1 MRFLRSL
8 KEGFSLLINRTQL
21 GRYLICLI
29 FFSCNVASNS
39 IVTGYDCTT
48 TTNTQTFVLSV
59 FRFTGSTTGDFIYFH
74 CQAAVCL
81 TSNTNSI
88 CTTQCDKCNAGGM
101 RRKRDMWDHS
111 RNDLVEENLVLGPY
125 EIIGNDD
132 SNDAVDDGRTKGEG
146 MLVFRL
152 LGTFDG

>member
-1 MRFLRSL
+1 
-8 KEGFSLLINRTQL
+8 
-21 GRYLICLI
+21 
-29 FFSCNVASNS
+29 
-39 IVTGYDCTT
+39 
-48 TTNTQTFVLSV
+48 
-59 FRFTGSTTGDFIYFH
+59 
-74 CQAAVCL
+74 
-81 TSNTNSI
+81 
-88 CTTQCDKCNAGGM
+88 M

>member
-1 MRFLRSL
+1 
-8 KEGFSLLINRTQL
+8 
-21 GRYLICLI
+21 
-29 FFSCNVASNS
+29 
-39 IVTGYDCTT
+39 
-48 TTNTQTFVLSV
+48 
-59 FRFTGSTTGDFIYFH
+59 
-74 CQAAVCL
+74 
-81 TSNTNSI
+81 
-88 CTTQCDKCNAGGM
+88 
-101 RRKRDMWDHS
+101 MWDHS